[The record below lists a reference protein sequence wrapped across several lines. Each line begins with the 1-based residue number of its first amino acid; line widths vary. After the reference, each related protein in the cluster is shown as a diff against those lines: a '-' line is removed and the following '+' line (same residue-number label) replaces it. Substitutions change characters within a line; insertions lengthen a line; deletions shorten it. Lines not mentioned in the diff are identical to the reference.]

1 MAHIDSSTPKPKPY
15 HQRSSVVIFICAIV
29 LGFLAFLFMLFS
41 IFNPDNNNYQPISIG
56 GFDSTHMSSEHR
68 AGDVSEWV
76 KDVADNMKPSDE
88 RSTFADTVSNY
99 YSDGEIDA
107 GEYDALLRVYELL
120 KTKSYNDVINDSL
133 IKIDATPN
141 LLSREAS
148 AMSVE
153 QAEHLI
159 QAYDAIET
167 EIIQLTAVPKAD
179 TAIVNSGS
187 TNATAAESIVSTQQD
202 DRNE

>member
-1 MAHIDSSTPKPKPY
+1 MAHIDSSTSKPKLY
-15 HQRSSVVIFICAIV
+15 HRRSSVVIFICAIV
-29 LGFLAFLFMLFS
+29 LGFLAFLFILFS
-41 IFNPDNNNYQPISIG
+41 ILTPDNNNYQPISIG

-107 GEYDALLRVYELL
+107 GEYDAILRVYELL
-120 KTKSYNDVINDSL
+120 KTKSYNDVINDSV
-133 IKIDATPN
+133 IKIDATP
-141 LLSREAS
+141 SVITKEVS

-159 QAYDAIET
+159 QAYDTIEA
-167 EIIQLTAVPKAD
+167 EIIQLSSEPTPAPASNEAAV
-179 TAIVNSGS
+179 
-187 TNATAAESIVSTQQD
+187 ATEQD
-202 DRNE
+202 NNNE

>member
-1 MAHIDSSTPKPKPY
+1 
-15 HQRSSVVIFICAIV
+15 
-29 LGFLAFLFMLFS
+29 MLFS
-41 IFNPDNNNYQPISIG
+41 IFTPDNNNYQPISIG

>member
-1 MAHIDSSTPKPKPY
+1 MAHIDSSTPKPKLY
-15 HQRSSVVIFICAIV
+15 HRRSSVVIFICAIV

-41 IFNPDNNNYQPISIG
+41 IFTPDNNNYQPISIN

-68 AGDVSEWV
+68 ASDVSEWV

-120 KTKSYNDVINDSL
+120 KTKSYNDVINDSV
-133 IKIDATPN
+133 IKIDSTP
-141 LLSREAS
+141 SAITKEVS

-159 QAYDAIET
+159 QAYDTIEA
-167 EIIQLTAVPKAD
+167 EIIQLSSEPTPASNEAAV
-179 TAIVNSGS
+179 
-187 TNATAAESIVSTQQD
+187 ATEQD
-202 DRNE
+202 NNNE

>member
-1 MAHIDSSTPKPKPY
+1 MAHIDGSTSKPKLY
-15 HQRSSVVIFICAIV
+15 HRRSSVVIFICAIV
-29 LGFLAFLFMLFS
+29 LGFLAFLFILFS
-41 IFNPDNNNYQPISIG
+41 ILTPDNNNYQPISIG

-107 GEYDALLRVYELL
+107 GEYDAILRVYELL
-120 KTKSYNDVINDSL
+120 KTKSYNDVINDSV
-133 IKIDATPN
+133 IKIDATP
-141 LLSREAS
+141 SVITKEVS

-159 QAYDAIET
+159 QAYDTIEA
-167 EIIQLTAVPKAD
+167 EIIQLSSEPTPAPASNEAAV
-179 TAIVNSGS
+179 
-187 TNATAAESIVSTQQD
+187 ATEQD
-202 DRNE
+202 NNNE

>member
-1 MAHIDSSTPKPKPY
+1 MAHIDSSTPKPKLY
-15 HQRSSVVIFICAIV
+15 HRRSSVVIFICAIV
-29 LGFLAFLFMLFS
+29 LGFLAFLFILFS
-41 IFNPDNNNYQPISIG
+41 ILTPDNNNYQPISIG

-107 GEYDALLRVYELL
+107 GEYDAILRVYELL
-120 KTKSYNDVINDSL
+120 KTKSYNDVINDSV
-133 IKIDATPN
+133 IKIDATP
-141 LLSREAS
+141 SVITKEVS

-159 QAYDAIET
+159 QAYDTIEA
-167 EIIQLTAVPKAD
+167 EIIQLSSEPTPAPASNEAAV
-179 TAIVNSGS
+179 
-187 TNATAAESIVSTQQD
+187 ATEQD
-202 DRNE
+202 NNNE

>member
-1 MAHIDSSTPKPKPY
+1 MAHIDSSTPKPKLY
-15 HQRSSVVIFICAIV
+15 HRRSSVVIFICAIV

-41 IFNPDNNNYQPISIG
+41 IFTPDNNNYQPISIG

>member
-1 MAHIDSSTPKPKPY
+1 MAHIDSSTPKPKLY
-15 HQRSSVVIFICAIV
+15 HRRSSVVIFVCAIV
-29 LGFLAFLFMLFS
+29 LGFLAFLFILFS
-41 IFNPDNNNYQPISIG
+41 ILTPDNNNYQPISIG

-107 GEYDALLRVYELL
+107 GEYDAILRVYELL
-120 KTKSYNDVINDSL
+120 KTKSYNDVINDSV
-133 IKIDATPN
+133 IKIDATP
-141 LLSREAS
+141 SVITKEVS

-159 QAYDAIET
+159 QAYDTIEA
-167 EIIQLTAVPKAD
+167 EIIQLSSEPTPAPASNEAAV
-179 TAIVNSGS
+179 
-187 TNATAAESIVSTQQD
+187 ATEQD
-202 DRNE
+202 NNNE

>member
-1 MAHIDSSTPKPKPY
+1 MAHIDGSTPKPKLY
-15 HQRSSVVIFICAIV
+15 HRRSSVVIFICAIV
-29 LGFLAFLFMLFS
+29 LGFLAFLFILFS
-41 IFNPDNNNYQPISIG
+41 ILTPDNNNYQPISIG

-107 GEYDALLRVYELL
+107 GEYDAILRVYELL
-120 KTKSYNDVINDSL
+120 KTKSYNDVINDSV
-133 IKIDATPN
+133 IKIDATP
-141 LLSREAS
+141 SVITKEVS

-159 QAYDAIET
+159 QAYDTIET
-167 EIIQLTAVPKAD
+167 EIIQLSSEPTPAPTSNEAAV
-179 TAIVNSGS
+179 
-187 TNATAAESIVSTQQD
+187 ATEQD
-202 DRNE
+202 NNNE

>member
-1 MAHIDSSTPKPKPY
+1 MAHIDGSTPKPKLY
-15 HQRSSVVIFICAIV
+15 HRRSSVVIFICAIV
-29 LGFLAFLFMLFS
+29 LGFLAFLFILFS
-41 IFNPDNNNYQPISIG
+41 ILTPDNNNYQPISIG

-107 GEYDALLRVYELL
+107 GEYDAILRVYELL
-120 KTKSYNDVINDSL
+120 KTKSYNDVINDSV
-133 IKIDATPN
+133 IKIDATP
-141 LLSREAS
+141 SVITKEVS

-159 QAYDAIET
+159 QAYDTIEA
-167 EIIQLTAVPKAD
+167 EIIQLSSEPTPAPASNEAAV
-179 TAIVNSGS
+179 
-187 TNATAAESIVSTQQD
+187 ATEQD
-202 DRNE
+202 NNNE